1 MSKNNES
8 KPYIIIFKNTP
19 NLDTALFGSL
29 QLLHEEYKSEIKY
42 SLSYL
47 RKIDFYLE
55 DYSDDKVII
64 RKQGIKRSMQKSNF
78 L

>member
-55 DYSDDKVII
+55 DYEDDRVII
-64 RKQGIKRSMQKSNF
+64 RKQTIKRSAQKANF

>member
-1 MSKNNES
+1 MSKES
-8 KPYIIIFKNTP
+8 KPFVIIFKKTP

-55 DYSDDKVII
+55 DYEDKQVII
-64 RKQGIKRSMQKSNF
+64 RKQTIKRSVQTKNI